1 MPTLLPRDEDS
12 IPIPALRLRPGGAQ
26 CIAVGAS
33 SATNAQPFS
42 PSTRV
47 IGIYA
52 TGPVFL
58 RSGTA
63 GVASTTADHYFP
75 AYTYYDLSLGDE
87 RTGRHTHIAAVRA
100 VTDCTLYISEKE

>member
-1 MPTLLPRDEDS
+1 MSTLLPRDEDCV
-12 IPIPALRLRPGGAQ
+12 PIPALRLRPGGAQ
-26 CIAVGAS
+26 SITVGAG
-33 SATNAQPFS
+33 SATNAQPFN
-42 PSTRV
+42 PATRV

-58 RSGTA
+58 RSGAA
-63 GVASTTADHYFP
+63 GVTATTADHYFP

-100 VTDCTLYISEKE
+100 AGDCILYISEKE